1 MGIIQQADTRTDMAR
16 RKGKKR
22 GRPVHGWL
30 VLNKPLDMTS
40 TEAVNIVKRLFDA
53 RKVGHGGTLDP
64 LATGVLPIAF
74 GEATKTV
81 QFVMDSPKT
90 YRFTVRWG
98 EERSTDDAEGEVVD
112 TSAARPAREDIEA
125 LLPVFTG
132 EIMQVPPTFSAIKVK
147 GERAYDLARDGEAVQ
162 LKPRPVM
169 IYDLR
174 LIDMPD
180 ADTAVFEARTGK
192 GAYVR
197 ALARDLGRE
206 LGCLGHVSALE
217 RSAVGPFTLK
227 DAITL
232 EKLEELRHKDADRTA
247 LDAVL
252 LPLATA
258 LDDIPALA
266 VDQQQAAR
274 IASGQAVLLRG
285 AEAPVAQ
292 DTVLVTWKGRPVA
305 LGTVEAGMLKPK
317 RVFNLSGTGR

>member
-1 MGIIQQADTRTDMAR
+1 MAR
-16 RKGKKR
+16 RRGRKR

-30 VLNKPLDMTS
+30 VLDKPLDMTS
-40 TEAVNIVKRLFDA
+40 TEAVNVLKRLFDA
-53 RKVGHGGTLDP
+53 QKAGHGGTLDP

-98 EERSTDDAEGEVVD
+98 EERSTDDAEGEVVE
-112 TSAARPAREDIEA
+112 TSRTRPTREQIEA
-125 LLPVFTG
+125 LLEEYTG
-132 EIMQVPPTFSAIKVK
+132 EIMQVPPKFSAIKVK
-147 GERAYDLARDGEAVQ
+147 GERAYDLARDGEQVELPA
-162 LKPRPVM
+162 RPVM
-169 IYDLR
+169 IYDLK
-174 LIDMPD
+174 LVDMPD

-197 ALARDLGRE
+197 ALARDLGRD
-206 LGCLGHVSALE
+206 LGCLGYVSGL
-217 RSAVGPFTLK
+217 RRTAVGPFAEEQ
-227 DAITL
+227 AITL

-252 LPLATA
+252 LPIETA
-258 LDDIPALA
+258 LADIPALA

-274 IASGQAVLLRG
+274 ITSGQAVLLRG
-285 AEAPVAQ
+285 ANAPVAE
-292 DTVLVTWKGRPVA
+292 DTVLITWKGRPLA

-317 RVFNLSGTGR
+317 RVFNLKG

>member
-1 MGIIQQADTRTDMAR
+1 MAR
-16 RKGKKR
+16 RRGKKR

-30 VLNKPLDMTS
+30 VLDKPLDMTS
-40 TEAVNIVKRLFDA
+40 TEAVNVLKRLFDA

-98 EERSTDDAEGEVVD
+98 EERSTDDAEGEVVK
-112 TSAARPAREDIEA
+112 TSETRPTRKEIEA
-125 LLPVFTG
+125 LLEDYVG

-147 GERAYDLARDGEAVQ
+147 GERAYDLARDGEDVRLQA
-162 LKPRPVM
+162 RPVM

-174 LIDMPD
+174 LLDMPD
-180 ADTAVFEARTGK
+180 EDTAVFEARTGK

-197 ALARDLGRE
+197 ALARDLGRD
-206 LGCLGHVSALE
+206 LGCFGHVAAL
-217 RSAVGPFTLK
+217 RRTAVGPFSEN

-252 LPLATA
+252 LPITTA

-285 AEAPVAQ
+285 ANAPVAEE
-292 DTVLVTWKGRPVA
+292 TVLITWKGRPLA
-305 LGTVEAGMLKPK
+305 LGAVEAGQLKPK
-317 RVFNLSGTGR
+317 RVFNLGGR